1 MKRVFL
7 VDGDNN
13 IGTGLKG
20 IEMLSPQDTVLIF
33 YRKGLT
39 LTKIKA
45 LCAHSRA
52 DIQFVES
59 VKGGKNSLDFQIIT
73 ELGVL
78 IGRHETDYAYVISQD
93 KGYAASIAA
102 LQARYADTFREAA
115 LRASIEECLK
125 LGFLLRADSADAL
138 RQALCEECGE
148 AQGALL
154 YEHLS
159 ALLAAPEAPAA
170 PSAAEPTAAAKVH
183 RTHRG
188 SRGGRKKKT
197 TAEPAHA

>member
-1 MKRVFL
+1 
-7 VDGDNN
+7 
-13 IGTGLKG
+13 
-20 IEMLSPQDTVLIF
+20 MLSPQDTVLIF

-52 DIQFVES
+52 DIHFVES

-138 RQALCEECGE
+138 RQALYEECGE

-159 ALLAAPEAPAA
+159 ALLKAPEAPAA
-170 PSAAEPTAAAKVH
+170 PSAAAEPAAAKAH